1 MSDFANI
8 LKEHFGVDVNNVR
21 TILKEDNDEE
31 KSLPFI
37 IRNSIYVEVNDEGNI
52 DIGIAGK
59 RIVEFL
65 YEEDEDGNIKI
76 TDIKADKSNFDD
88 LSEFLTKEVKKQEK
102 KED

>member
-8 LKEHFGVDVNNVR
+8 LREHFGVDVNNVR
-21 TILKEDNDEE
+21 TILKEDGDEE

-37 IRNSIYVEVNDEGNI
+37 IRNSIYVEVNDDGNI

-65 YEEDEDGNIKI
+65 YEEDEDGNIKV

-88 LSEFLTKEVKKQEK
+88 LSKFLTKEIKKQEK

>member
-8 LKEHFGVDVNNVR
+8 LREHFGVDINEVR
-21 TILKEDNDEE
+21 KVIREDNNEE

-37 IRNSIYVEVNDEGNI
+37 IRNSIYVEVNDDGNI

>member
-8 LKEHFGVDVNNVR
+8 LREHFGVDINEVR
-21 TILKEDNDEE
+21 KVIREDNNEE

-37 IRNSIYVEVNDEGNI
+37 IRNSIYVEVNDDGNI

-65 YEEDEDGNIKI
+65 YEEDEDGNIKV
-76 TDIKADKSNFDD
+76 TDVKADKSNFDD
-88 LSEFLTKEVKKQEK
+88 LSKFLTKEVKKQEK

>member
-1 MSDFANI
+1 MSEFANI
-8 LKEHFGVDVNNVR
+8 LREHFGVDVNNVR
-21 TILKEDNDEE
+21 TILKEYNDEE

-37 IRNSIYVEVNDEGNI
+37 IRNSIYVEVNDDGNI